1 LLLKFRKYL
10 FTIVVAIGCPALI
23 DAQETVPLDSINKA
37 QDTLVVKGDS
47 LATDSSALKKDEDFK
62 SKIDFTAKD
71 SVTYS
76 RDFQKAYLYGDAK
89 VNYEDI
95 ELTAA
100 YMEYNFATN
109 EVYASGAKDSVGND
123 IGLPNF
129 KKGSEAFTSQALSY
143 NFKTKKAVI
152 KNIRAEQ
159 EGGIL
164 HAEKTKRES
173 DGSIN
178 IKNGIYTTCDAP
190 HPHFGIVITKGKVLQ
205 NDKIISG
212 PAYMEFEDV
221 PLPLFLPFGFFP
233 NSKKSSV
240 SGVIMPTAGFDN
252 SRGFYLQNGGYYFA
266 LSDYYDLLFMGDV
279 YSKGDWGIRTKS
291 TYTKR
296 YKFNGNFDISRYV
309 NKYGFQGVDTGA
321 NQFRKSY
328 DFKISW
334 NHSQAAQANPS
345 QRFSANVNYT
355 SFTYDLNQNNYGAD
369 SYQSAITSTKQ
380 SSISYSKTWENAN
393 LSANLR
399 HNQNS
404 TTKDVT
410 FGLPSLSFSL
420 NRIYPFRKKESS
432 GTLKWYENI
441 SLNYSAQLDNTFK
454 GKESDIFTDK
464 TLRSAQNGFKHSIPF
479 STNIKFLKYFNLS
492 PSLNYNGM
500 FYTTQIRKYQLDS
513 IYRPVNASKDDT
525 VYYVRVD
532 TLHQLSYAHGFSPSV
547 SLSVNPTIYGTFQ
560 FGPKSKINAIR
571 HVVTPTVSFSFIP
584 EIKELVP
591 NYYKSYW
598 DNKTQKNVEYSIY
611 EQNIYGTPQLSRRS
625 GTISFSL
632 GNNLEMKVKSDKDTV
647 TGLKKIVLIQS
658 LSFNASYNIYSP
670 TNKLSAISWGG
681 NTPLFKGLN
690 INYNGSIDPYVMKTN
705 GQDSTVYYWQK
716 YKRIGRL
723 TNAGLSFGY
732 TFQSGGGKSKT
743 NDGKTNPDGKQ
754 QTDNTKKEEEKPK
767 GPQEDFAYFKIPWSF
782 TFNYNLNYSKPGYQK
797 SIVQNLTFSGNIN
810 LTSKWSINFNSG
822 YDFDKKDF
830 VYTSFSI
837 TRNLHCF
844 QMSINFV
851 PFGPYKFY
859 NFRIFALS
867 PFLTD
872 LKYEQRKDYRE
883 YATGF

>member
-1 LLLKFRKYL
+1 MN
-10 FTIVVAIGCPALI
+10 
-23 DAQETVPLDSINKA
+23 AQVTVPLDTVGKT
-37 QDTLVVKGDS
+37 QDSLVVKRDS
-47 LATDSSALKKDEDFK
+47 LASDSSKIKQNEDFK

-95 ELTAA
+95 ELTSA
-100 YMEYNFATN
+100 YMEYDFSTN
-109 EVYASGAKDSVGND
+109 IVYAAGAKDSVGND

-129 KKGSEAFTSQALSY
+129 KKGSETFTSQTLSY
-143 NFKTKKAVI
+143 NFKTKKGVI
-152 KNIRAEQ
+152 SNIRAEQ

-164 HAEKTKRES
+164 HAERTKKQS

-212 PAYMEFEDV
+212 PAYLEFEDV

-252 SRGFYLQNGGYYFA
+252 NRGFYLQNGGYYFA
-266 LSDYYDLLFMGDV
+266 LSDYYDLLIMGDV
-279 YSKGDWGIRTKS
+279 YSKGDWGVRAKS
-291 TYTKR
+291 AYTKR
-296 YKFNGNFDISRYV
+296 YKYTGNFDISRYV
-309 NKYGFQGVDTGA
+309 NKYGFQGVDTGS

-369 SYQSAITSTKQ
+369 SYQNAITSTKQ

-404 TTKDVT
+404 TTKEVT
-410 FGLPSLSFSL
+410 FGLPSMSFSL
-420 NRIYPFRKKESS
+420 NRIYPFRKKETS

-441 SLNYSAQLDNTFK
+441 SLNYTAQLDNTFK
-454 GKESDIFTDK
+454 GTESDIFSAK
-464 TLRSAQNGFKHSIPF
+464 TLRTAQNGFKHSIPF

-492 PSLNYNGM
+492 PSLNYQGM
-500 FYTTQIRKYQLDS
+500 FYTTQVRKSQWDSTYRPAGALKDS
-513 IYRPVNASKDDT
+513 IYR
-525 VYYVRVD
+525 YEHVD

-547 SLSVNPTIYGTFQ
+547 TLSVNPTIYGMFQ

-571 HVVTPTVSFSFIP
+571 HVLTPTVSFSFIP
-584 EIKELVP
+584 EIKQLVP
-591 NYYKSYW
+591 NYYKSYI
-598 DNKTQKNVEYSIY
+598 DSTTPGHPKTVEYSIY
-611 EQNIYGTPQLSRRS
+611 ERNIYQTPQLSRRS
-625 GTISFSL
+625 GTITFSL
-632 GNNLEMKVKSDKDTV
+632 GNNLEMKVKSAKDTV

-658 LSFNASYNIYSP
+658 LNFNVSYNVYQP

-690 INYNGSIDPYVMKTN
+690 INYNGSIDPYVMRAN

-716 YKRIGRL
+716 YKRVGRL

-732 TFQSGGGKSKT
+732 TFQSGGSKSKT
-743 NDGKTNPDGKQ
+743 DDGKNNPNGKQ
-754 QTDNTKKEEEKPK
+754 QTSDTKKEEPKK
-767 GPQEDFAYFKIPWSF
+767 GPQADFTYFKIPWSF
-782 TFNYNLNYSKPGYQK
+782 SFNYNLNYSKPNRQK
-797 SIVQNLTFSGNIN
+797 SVVQNLTFSGNVN
-810 LTSKWSINFNSG
+810 LTSKWAINFNSG

-867 PFLTD
+867 QFLSD

-883 YATGF
+883 YPTGF